1 MALQDLTPQLRTRL
15 RRVERIVS
23 LFVVLAA
30 LLLLA
35 GFAYYLHHT
44 AKRKGWFI
52 PKAKYFTLAMS
63 GEGLNVGDEV
73 ALMGFPA
80 GEITGITAEP
90 PGSWYKIFVQF
101 EIRKPYYGYIW
112 SDSKVKIAATGLLG
126 SRRLEVTAGYTGQPT
141 AYDRADGQ
149 VGEML
154 VDGKRLPVTQ
164 AHKGVYLL
172 PEEDPA
178 LSERAQKL
186 VTTVE
191 QALPNI
197 LGLTNQIAVTLNNV
211 AGASAHANQLAGN
224 AVTLTGNANILLTNL
239 TALLADARPIVTNV
253 AVITGHLTNPHGSL
267 GDWVLPA
274 DIHTNLN
281 RVILSSDAQLNRL
294 AASLNDTLLNVAA
307 ITSNLNQQV
316 QTNDQILAEISRLV
330 VDTDSMVQG
339 LKKHWLLRSAF
350 KGEKSKTNAPPVK
363 TR

>member
-15 RRVERIVS
+15 RRVERVVS
-23 LFVVLAA
+23 LFVVLAT

-44 AKRKGWFI
+44 AQRKGWFI
-52 PKAKYFTLAMS
+52 PKARYFTLAMS
-63 GEGLNVGDEV
+63 GEGLNVGDQV
-73 ALMGFPA
+73 MLMGFPA
-80 GEITGITAEP
+80 GEIVSITAEP
-90 PGSWYKIFVQF
+90 PGSWYKVFVQF
-101 EIRKPYYGYIW
+101 EVRQPYYGYIW
-112 SDSKVKIAATGLLG
+112 TDSKVKIAATGLLG
-126 SRRLEVTAGYTGQPT
+126 SRRLEVTAGYLGQPT
-141 AYDRADGQ
+141 VYGDN
-149 VGEML
+149 EHIKELL
-154 VDGKRLPVTQ
+154 VDGKHVPV
-164 AHKGVYLL
+164 AKAPKGVYLL
-172 PEEDPA
+172 PDEDPA
-178 LSERAQKL
+178 LSDRAQKL
-186 VTTVE
+186 VTTIE

-197 LGLTNQIAVTLNNV
+197 LGLTNQLALTLNNV

-224 AVTLTGNANILLTNL
+224 AVTLTANANILLTNL
-239 TALLADARPIVTNV
+239 TALLTDARPIVTNV

-281 RVILSSDAQLNRL
+281 RVILSSDAQLSRL

-330 VDTDSMVQG
+330 KDTDNMVQG

-350 KGEKSKTNAPPVK
+350 KDDKSKTNAPPPK
-363 TR
+363 AKQ